1 MKQEQSNCSKVVNEE
16 AVNVAKRALS
26 QTPICGPEPM
36 KKDIVINS
44 APPLSMGLVP
54 TAQLI
59 TVQLNNV
66 YVSLHCYSI
75 TEQLSKGTVHR
86 NDGYS
91 FVLSN
96 LPLVVTTIFVICI
109 PSSSRTSKPLEKLSA
124 GPIFNSPSRGH
135 NIPIPILAKPV
146 SPNVPR
152 RRLCNSA
159 QETALF
165 PCQNYNRF
173 RHKSSQTE
181 VSALQ
186 PDTFADS
193 VRKIAVALDEMKV
206 KLASVQSK
214 VASLEARFTAVYG
227 DDILLPVAESSKA
240 RNSKKSYS
248 TPRRKRSFV
257 LNSSRFWASRRLACR
272 LAAERLQQDGGKIG
286 SVLLPSTPALSSPP
300 AVSTS
305 GAVPV
310 RRSRRFIT
318 NEGFGGEQTAPVTKA
333 KIAKLLMDAR
343 LEMAAEEK
351 ERLEVQA
358 SGSVSASEDAR
369 SVQSIEQVNNSPEL
383 GCSFHTQTTLSS
395 VQDEA
400 TALPPIRPLQSA
412 LNGVEGEKEG
422 SELPTVSAAGTDE
435 GMAASTLGNR
445 GSPAKSVTTEEGTP
459 SVSSTSPS
467 TLPQLPPIPAKYRR
481 PMLLDTSE
489 IARQTKDMLLKCAI
503 SQRSFG
509 QNVLGKL
516 PPQNF
521 YLYSHSLYI
530 STGKE
535 GAIAIKFEKSEEVSP
550 KSQQDSLSGDA
561 ADSSKST
568 NAMDT
573 ASTQSRVSATV
584 TPVAAASLSY
594 KPENCGRSSISIR
607 SSEAQ
612 RLLKDGFDVMKT
624 VADAKLLLNTTSMTQ
639 RALGNTILGL
649 SQASVSDLL
658 CKCRPWDQISGN
670 KPRESYVRLKLWV
683 DSVRLASGLSDEVNE
698 NVAERKPKR
707 QRTESGSSA
716 TVDTESKQLTEQQLD
731 VLVNFFD
738 QCPQPDPN
746 DISEL
751 AKQICCSLEDVNEW
765 FEKRRLG
772 GRTSTSVLMK
782 KESHLQH
789 STSKGGSPVLQNNLS
804 PVSTASLNR
813 RKKTVPTRIL
823 PSSLESPSESTVSPP
838 STS

>member
-1 MKQEQSNCSKVVNEE
+1 MNADTSSLRANANNVFATMKQEQSNYPKVVNEE
-16 AVNVAKRALS
+16 AVNVAKRALN
-26 QTPICGPEPM
+26 QPPICGSEAL

-44 APPLSMGLVP
+44 AAPLSMGLVP

-66 YVSLHCYSI
+66 A
-75 TEQLSKGTVHR
+75 
-86 NDGYS
+86 
-91 FVLSN
+91 
-96 LPLVVTTIFVICI
+96 
-109 PSSSRTSKPLEKLSA
+109 SKPLEKLSA
-124 GPIFNSPSRGH
+124 GPIFNSRGH

-152 RRLCNSA
+152 RRLCNST
-159 QETALF
+159 QETTAF

-186 PDTFADS
+186 SDAFVDT
-193 VRKIAVALDEMKV
+193 VKKIAVTLDEMKV
-206 KLASVQSK
+206 KLTSVQSK
-214 VASLEARFTAVYG
+214 ITSLEARFTAVYG
-227 DDILLPVAESSKA
+227 DDTLLSAAEPPKA
-240 RNSKKSYS
+240 GSGEKSYFPS
-248 TPRRKRSFV
+248 RRKHSFA

-272 LAAERLQQDGGKIG
+272 LAAEKLQQDEGKTNCT
-286 SVLLPSTPALSSPP
+286 LTLPAPPPPPLASTP
-300 AVSTS
+300 
-305 GAVPV
+305 GAVPA
-310 RRSRRFIT
+310 RRSRRFVA
-318 NEGFGGEQTAPVTKA
+318 NGGFGGEQTAPVTKA
-333 KIAKLLMDAR
+333 KIAKLLMNAR

-358 SGSVSASEDAR
+358 SGSASSSEDAK
-369 SVQSIEQVNNSPEL
+369 SIQSIDQQPN
-383 GCSFHTQTTLSS
+383 LSS
-395 VQDEA
+395 CLLGVRDEA
-400 TALPPIRPLQSA
+400 AALPPILPLLSA
-412 LNGVEGEKEG
+412 TNGGGGGGREVGK
-422 SELPTVSAAGTDE
+422 LPMASGADVDE
-435 GMAASTLGNR
+435 GMVVSTLGNR
-445 GSPAKSVTTEEGTP
+445 ESPRKSAVTGERTP
-459 SVSSTSPS
+459 SVSSASPS

-509 QNVLGKL
+509 QNVLGLSQGSVSDLLTRPKPWSMLTNKGREPFIRMKL
-516 PPQNF
+516 FLENPR
-521 YLYSHSLYI
+521 SLNGFEYNI
-530 STGKE
+530 SAGKE
-535 GAIAIKFEKSEEVSP
+535 GALAVKHEKSEDVSA
-550 KSQQDSLSGDA
+550 KSQQDSLPGDT
-561 ADSSKST
+561 ADSFKST
-568 NAMDT
+568 SVMDSVSTPPRVNIT
-573 ASTQSRVSATV
+573 A
-584 TPVAAASLSY
+584 TPMAAASLSC
-594 KPENCGRSSISIR
+594 KPDNCSRSSISIR

-612 RLLKDGFDVMKT
+612 RLLKEGFDVMKT

-683 DSVRLASGLSDEVNE
+683 DSVRLASGLNDDASE
-698 NVAERKPKR
+698 NVAERKSKR

-716 TVDTESKQLTEQQLD
+716 VVDTESKQLTDQQLD

-751 AKQICCSLEDVNEW
+751 AKQICCSLEDVNGW
-765 FEKRRLG
+765 FETRRLG
-772 GRTSTSVLMK
+772 GKISTSSSIMK
-782 KESHLQH
+782 EDHPQNTIGKDS
-789 STSKGGSPVLQNNLS
+789 SPTPQNNQS
-804 PVSTASLNR
+804 PISTASLNR

-823 PSSLESPSESTVSPP
+823 PSSIESPSESAVSPP
-838 STS
+838 STP